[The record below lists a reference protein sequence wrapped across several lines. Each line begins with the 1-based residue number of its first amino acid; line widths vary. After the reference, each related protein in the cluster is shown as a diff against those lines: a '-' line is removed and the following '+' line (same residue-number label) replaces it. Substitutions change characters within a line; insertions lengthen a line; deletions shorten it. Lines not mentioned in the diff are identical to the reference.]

1 MLFKIKDGTDGV
13 VSTASTTTSNPLS
26 TLYCYDISETFVA
39 TTTMFRF
46 VIRMFDQN
54 TSVVIKATKYEI
66 DTFAS
71 QVARNHAI
79 AVYPHAYDE

>member
-1 MLFKIKDGTDGV
+1 
-13 VSTASTTTSNPLS
+13 
-26 TLYCYDISETFVA
+26 
-39 TTTMFRF
+39 
-46 VIRMFDQN
+46 MFDQN

-79 AVYPHAYDE
+79 PVYAHAYDEQHNFPIRKVI

>member
-1 MLFKIKDGTDGV
+1 
-13 VSTASTTTSNPLS
+13 
-26 TLYCYDISETFVA
+26 
-39 TTTMFRF
+39 
-46 VIRMFDQN
+46 MFDQN

-79 AVYPHAYDE
+79 AVYPHAYDEQHSFPYQKSNLTRYLPYNRKKQ